1 MTEKNYGELRLDNN
15 DASPPIGAALV
26 VKVLKYPHPALT
38 RKAKPLVRVDAELK
52 KTIREMFDLMHQE
65 KGIGL
70 AATQVGLPYRFF
82 IMNLAASIEGMN
94 EEYVFINPAIK
105 KRSGMAT
112 LEEGCLSLP
121 DIYAEVRRPDKI
133 VISAF
138 DINGEEFTY
147 ELSGLLA
154 RAAQHEYDHIDG
166 IVFTDRLDWAGKRAV
181 KGALAE
187 LEEEFETDRRLGRIP
202 DDKTIKKELEEL
214 ESLRT

>member
-1 MTEKNYGELRLDNN
+1 MK
-15 DASPPIGAALV
+15 I
-26 VKVLKYPHPALT
+26 LKYPHPALC

-52 KTIREMFDLMHQE
+52 QTIREMFDLMNVE

-70 AATQVGLPYRFF
+70 AATQIGLPYRFF
-82 IMNLAASIEGMN
+82 IMNLANSIEGMN

-105 KRSGMAT
+105 KRSGMVT

-138 DINGEEFTY
+138 DLNGEEFTY

-154 RAAQHEYDHIDG
+154 RVAQHEYDHLDG

-181 KGALAE
+181 RSALVE
-187 LEEEFETDRRLGRIP
+187 LEEEFNTDRRLGRIP
-202 DDKTIKKELEEL
+202 DDKTIKKEIEEL